1 MLDGFLAS
9 GLKATVRFVFWPL
22 ITLWLP
28 VRWVLERYRKR
39 LQEQMLV
46 EGDLSTQKPFA
57 EAGNGPRRG
66 YAPSRLTMMA
76 FIARILVLT
85 TSILMVLCE
94 AIVRGSA
101 LQDAELTGP
110 TRAVPSL
117 YNSRIPS
124 TGRSSLDNASEFFSF
139 LIF

>member
-46 EGDLSTQKPFA
+46 EGHSAHK
-57 EAGNGPRRG
+57 
-66 YAPSRLTMMA
+66 SRLLRRAMA
-76 FIARILVLT
+76 
-85 TSILMVLCE
+85 
-94 AIVRGSA
+94 RGA
-101 LQDAELTGP
+101 A
-110 TRAVPSL
+110 TRHRA
-117 YNSRIPS
+117 
-124 TGRSSLDNASEFFSF
+124 
-139 LIF
+139 